1 MQSWVIARTTPA
13 FRVALMAA
21 ISAAAAGAVF
31 LLPPIPQDPSYHNF
45 ADQRRLAGIA
55 NALDVLSNIPF
66 ALVGGMGLLFVCN
79 ARKALAGHRERLPY
93 AAFFL
98 GVLLTGA
105 GSAFYHLAPDSGRLV
120 WDRLP
125 MALAFTALLAAVLT
139 ERVSLRAGPWLLA
152 PLALLGM
159 GSVAYWHW
167 TELLGRGDLRPYILV
182 QYYSLLALAMTL
194 VLFPPRYSRAPGF
207 AVALFLY
214 GLAKVFELLDAPI
227 YNLAGLAS
235 GHTLKHLTAA
245 AAVYVLLHML
255 QHRKILADANP
266 HKEQGSEP

>member
-1 MQSWVIARTTPA
+1 MQSWIIARTTPR
-13 FRVALMAA
+13 FRVALLAA
-21 ISAAAAGAVF
+21 ISAGAAATIF
-31 LLPPIPQDPSYHNF
+31 LLPPIPQDPAYHNF

-66 ALVGGMGLLFVCN
+66 ALVGGLGLLFLRN
-79 ARKALAGHRERLPY
+79 FRKALTDPRERWPY

-98 GVLLTGA
+98 GVLLTSP
-105 GSAFYHLAPDSGRLV
+105 GSAYYHLAPDSERLV

-139 ERVSLRAGPWLLA
+139 ERVSVRVGPWLLA

-159 GSVAYWHW
+159 GSVVYWHW

-182 QYYSLLALAMTL
+182 QFYSLLALAL
-194 VLFPPRYSRAPGF
+194 ILFLFPPRYSRSADF
-207 AVALFLY
+207 AVALALY
-214 GLAKVFELLDAPI
+214 GVAKIFEVLDAPF
-227 YNLAGLAS
+227 YNLTRLAS

-245 AAVYVLLHML
+245 VAVYVLLRML
-255 QHRKILADANP
+255 RRREILADTNQI
-266 HKEQGSEP
+266 KE